1 MSALLSPTAKR
12 SLLAKRRGTHG
23 AAGAAWVES
32 LPDLIGR
39 LAEDWSL
46 TLEPHFAS
54 LAYNY
59 VAPVRRADGSPAVLK
74 LCPPQDAEALTEIE
88 ALRCF
93 AGRGCVR
100 LLEADA
106 ARGAALIERAEPGIS
121 IASLEDDAAET
132 QATAQVMRELWRAP
146 APSTAFPTIAG
157 WIEGMAATATRLSSR
172 DGRLDAAIALGRDL
186 VAEPVPR
193 RVLLHG
199 DLHHDNVLSSG
210 AGWVSID
217 SKGVIGEP
225 AWEVGPYLYNNLPD
239 AAGEGAWRRTVR
251 RRADQFADELA
262 LDRRRVYSCGAV
274 YAALSVSWSL
284 EEGERQDASF
294 TKRRAVM
301 AELAGL

>member
-23 AAGAAWVES
+23 AAGAVWVES

-39 LAEDWSL
+39 LAADWSL

-59 VAPVRRADGSPAVLK
+59 VAPVRRADSSPAVLK
-74 LCPPQDAEALTEIE
+74 LCPPQDADALTELE

-93 AGRGCVR
+93 AGRGCIR
-100 LLEADA
+100 LLDSDPSL
-106 ARGAALIERAEPGIS
+106 G
-121 IASLEDDAAET
+121 ASLLQRFDPGLPVSSLQDDAAEVR
-132 QATAQVMRELWRAP
+132 ATASVMRTLWRP
-146 APSTAFPTIAG
+146 PPEDHVFPSIAT
-157 WIEGMAATATRLSSR
+157 WFENMATL
-172 DGRLDAAIALGRDL
+172 AAARSERHDWLEAAVTLGRDL
-186 VAEPVPR
+186 VVQPADR
-193 RVLLHG
+193 LVLLHG

-210 AGWVSID
+210 AGWVCID
-217 SKGVIGEP
+217 PKGVIGEP

-239 AAGEGAWRRTVR
+239 APGEAAWRRTAR

-274 YAALSVSWSL
+274 YAALSLSWSL
-284 EEGERQDASF
+284 EEGERRGVWFA
-294 TKRRAVM
+294 KRRAVM
-301 AELAGL
+301 AELAGF